1 MNVVLRLV
9 DQARTLLLPLL
20 RKGFWAIGDQ
30 GLFAGANFLLNILL
44 ARWLSPEAYG
54 AFAIAYSI
62 FVFIGIMNASF
73 LIQPMLVFG
82 SERFAGR
89 FPAYLRLLLLR
100 GTGGFAAIG
109 ALLLAAGASWF
120 AYTGSADLSLALFGL
135 ALTLPFLLFVRVAR
149 RALYVHDHHHWAT
162 LGGGVY
168 LACIATLLYGVHA
181 YATVSVWTAMLVLG
195 GASVVSGGFM
205 SSYLEGWTTA
215 RADSSLVDEVLQR
228 HWEFGSWAAGTGAAN
243 WMMGNIY
250 ILVLPLWGSLEA
262 SGAFKALMNLV
273 KPVLHT
279 YSAFSML
286 LIPEFVEALSKGRF
300 WQKALLVSA
309 CLLGGS
315 GAYWLL
321 IGLFGPE
328 IMGLLY
334 GDQYS
339 TYAPLL
345 WVLGAYPFLDSARVV
360 LEAGLRAIE
369 RPDWLFWAYVG
380 GATMTLTAGLGL
392 LAQHGILG
400 AMLGLTASSAIVSV
414 GSLYFLVPLFDRTA
428 EFQNPKTQ
436 SRE

>member
-1 MNVVLRLV
+1 MKKVHRLF
-9 DQARTLLLPLL
+9 DQLGTLLLPLL
-20 RKGFWAIGDQ
+20 KKGFWAVGDQ

-62 FVFIGIMNASF
+62 FIFVGIMNASF

-82 SERFAGR
+82 SERFSER

-100 GTGGFAAIG
+100 GTGGFAAAG
-109 ALLLAAGASWF
+109 ALLLAAGGGWF
-120 AYTGSADLSLALFGL
+120 AYTGSADLALALFGL
-135 ALTLPFLLFVRVAR
+135 AMTLPFLLFVRVVR
-149 RALYVHDHHHWAT
+149 RALYVHDQHHWAAV
-162 LGGGVY
+162 GGGVY
-168 LACIATLLYGVHA
+168 LVSVAALVYGFYW
-181 YATVSVWTAMLVLG
+181 YATVSVWSAMLILG
-195 GASVVSGGFM
+195 GASMVAGGFM
-205 SSYLEGWTTA
+205 SSYLDGWTTA
-215 RADSSLVDEVLQR
+215 RADSSLADEVLQR
-228 HWEFGSWAAGTGAAN
+228 HWDFGSWAAGTGAVN

-334 GDQYS
+334 GGQYS

-380 GATMTLTAGLGL
+380 GATITLTAGLGL
-392 LAQHGILG
+392 LLQHGILG
-400 AMLGLTASSAIVSV
+400 ATLGLAVSSVVMSA
-414 GSLYFLVPLFDRTA
+414 GSLYFLAVHSNQAVNLLR
-428 EFQNPKTQ
+428 PKKRPQ
-436 SRE
+436 E